1 MIAIN
6 LFVTWHLQEPMNS
19 QDKADIRAINLLVAW
34 HLKVAISSQGKANII
49 AINLLV
55 TWHLQEPINSQD
67 KTCNIAINLSVTWHL
82 QEPINSQDKADVI
95 RGQSYRGQHH
105 QHGDE
110 ARTGDTGRAYTGTG
124 RCQAV
129 IQPRDGI
136 KLSIYWPIYNQ
147 TMVYHY
153 PFITNIH
160 VQPHKGIIL
169 NHLYLPLPYTTT
181 YRWYICYCR

>member
-1 MIAIN
+1 MISIN
-6 LFVTWHLQEPMNS
+6 LLVTWHLQEPTNS
-19 QDKADIRAINLLVAW
+19 QEKADIRAINLLVAW
-34 HLKVAISSQGKANII
+34 HLQEPINSKEKADIRAITYFVSCMTLTGSGKADII
-49 AINLLV
+49 AINLL
-55 TWHLQEPINSQD
+55 
-67 KTCNIAINLSVTWHL
+67 VTWHL

-160 VQPHKGIIL
+160 VQQHKGIIL